1 MPEGADTL
9 TGQNA
14 GQDIVGNRI
23 TSQCQD
29 AGTRRQS
36 GVRAAVKRGPQLHRH
51 GHRRVGPQADAPLLL
66 GDAEAGH
73 TELREGAPP
82 LAPVSRRHR
91 RGSW

>member
-23 TSQCQD
+23 ISQCQD

-36 GVRAAVKRGPQLHRH
+36 GVRAAVKRGSQLHRH
-51 GHRRVGPQADAPLLL
+51 GHRRVGPQADWARNLSF
-66 GDAEAGH
+66 DVDFDI
-73 TELREGAPP
+73 LR
-82 LAPVSRRHR
+82 RC
-91 RGSW
+91 